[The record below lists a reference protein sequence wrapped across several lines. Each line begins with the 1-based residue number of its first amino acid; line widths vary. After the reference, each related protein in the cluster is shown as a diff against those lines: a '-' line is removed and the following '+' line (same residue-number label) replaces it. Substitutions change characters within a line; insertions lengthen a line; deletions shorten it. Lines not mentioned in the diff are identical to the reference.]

1 MADGVD
7 VLDRA
12 ARKKESHFHF
22 VIRLFANRSIGC
34 LLPFDTILRMNALH
48 PFLPNRQARFRIEAV
63 YAVPFFGEMYAHV
76 SRQPRGPTPGVCELL
91 RLRQVRL
98 ASLQLSFLQ
107 LQGLRSESPI
117 HPAYQQ
123 SHREDD

>member
-22 VIRLFANRSIGC
+22 VIRLFANCSIGC
-34 LLPFDTILRMNALH
+34 LLPFGSILRMNALQ
-48 PFLPNRQARFRIEAV
+48 PFLPNRQAIFRIEAI
-63 YAVPFFGEMYAHV
+63 YAVPFFGEMYGHV
-76 SRQPRGPTPGVCELL
+76 SRQPRGPTPGVGEFL

-98 ASLQLSFLQ
+98 ASLKLFFL
-107 LQGLRSESPI
+107 
-117 HPAYQQ
+117 
-123 SHREDD
+123 